1 MGQSLKVG
9 IIGASAE
16 RDWAKDSHVPA
27 VKQLGGLELA
37 AVVSG
42 SQAGSDAA
50 SKAFGAPKAYATP
63 EELFRDSDIDIVS
76 VAVKVPDHR
85 ELVLGALAAGK
96 HIYCEW
102 PLGKN
107 LCESRELVQAAKSA
121 GVHCIIGL
129 QTRANPAAR
138 QAEKLLAS
146 GAIGRVL
153 SADVI
158 SAAMA
163 FGPKVEKAMAFAE
176 DDANGVTLVTIQGGH
191 TLDLAIALLG
201 PIQNASALAST
212 QFPNILVG
220 DSAEPLKRTI
230 ADHLLV
236 QALLK
241 EGSRLNIEVAGGRP
255 KDRTPFSFHVVGET
269 GELLLEGGAARGFQS
284 GSLTLRLNG
293 ELQQVVAGELDGMA
307 ESASNVAGMY
317 AAFRDDILSD
327 SHTVP
332 DFDHAVQ
339 LTRLIEDV
347 LTSSESGTRKGATDW
362 PGRKGIG
369 AAEAGSR
376 RPL

>member
-1 MGQSLKVG
+1 MGRSLRVG

-16 RDWAKDSHVPA
+16 RGWAKDSHVPA
-27 VKQLGGLELA
+27 VKQLEGLELA

-42 SQAGSDAA
+42 SQAASDAA
-50 SKAFGAPKAYATP
+50 AKAFGTPKAYATS
-63 EELFRDSDIDIVS
+63 EELFRDRDIDIVS

-107 LCESRELVQAAKSA
+107 LTESQELAQAAKSA

-138 QAEKLLAS
+138 QAAKLLAS
-146 GAIGRVL
+146 GGIGRVL

-176 DDANGVTLVTIQGGH
+176 DGANGVTLVTIQGGH

-201 PIQNASALAST
+201 AMENASALAST
-212 QFPNILVG
+212 QFPNITVG
-220 DSAEPLKRTI
+220 DPAEPRTRTI
-230 ADHLLV
+230 ADHVLV
-236 QALLK
+236 QALLEK
-241 EGSRLNIEVAGGRP
+241 GARLNVEVAGGRP
-255 KDRTPFSFHVVGET
+255 KDRTPFSFHVIGET
-269 GELLLEGGAARGFQS
+269 GELLLEGGAPRGFQS

-293 ELQQVVAGELDGMA
+293 ELQQVDAGELDGMA
-307 ESASNVAGMY
+307 ESAANVAGMY
-317 AAFRDDILSD
+317 AAFRDDILTG

-332 DFDHAVQ
+332 HFEHAVQ

-347 LTSSESGTRKGATDW
+347 LGSSELGTRKNATDW
-362 PGRKGIG
+362 PGRSGTSI
-369 AAEAGSR
+369 AEAGSR
-376 RPL
+376 KSL